1 MAQADYSQLA
11 ADIVREVGGSGNVA
25 NFVHCATTLSLSLN
39 DESKASKAKVEA
51 LEGVIAVVVA
61 GNQFHVVIGTD
72 VPLVHTAITEL
83 PDVAS
88 NAPEAEEEKK
98 KGAFDKFID
107 MISSIFIPILWTL
120 AGVGLLKAFIALA
133 VNLKVVDQASTTWE
147 ILNAAGDGM
156 FYFLPLFLAVTA
168 AKRFNADRFTAVAI
182 GAALVYPNIVA
193 LNAAGGPVSFFGL
206 PVTMVSYTSSVIPI
220 LFAVWIQGYLERVLH
235 KVLPASIVGFTT
247 PLITVGVMVPLTLI
261 VVGPITN
268 ILSTGISD
276 GVMWAFDFAPWLAGA
291 IMGGMW
297 QVFVMFGLHWGFIPV
312 MMNDLGTLG
321 YSLIAGP
328 LVAPVAAQGAAA
340 LAVLIRTR
348 SKKRREIAAP
358 SMLAGLL
365 AGIAEPLIYGVNL
378 PMKLP
383 FYFGLAGGAVGGAI
397 AAWGGSAS
405 DTFVMPSLLGLPAYM
420 NNGNFMLQIIG
431 VAAAMGIA
439 FLLTLLF
446 GVNKNNDR
454 PDEETEEAN
463 ADKASASA

>member
-1 MAQADYSQLA
+1 
-11 ADIVREVGGSGNVA
+11 
-25 NFVHCATTLSLSLN
+25 
-39 DESKASKAKVEA
+39 
-51 LEGVIAVVVA
+51 
-61 GNQFHVVIGTD
+61 
-72 VPLVHTAITEL
+72 
-83 PDVAS
+83 
-88 NAPEAEEEKK
+88 
-98 KGAFDKFID
+98 
-107 MISSIFIPILWTL
+107 
-120 AGVGLLKAFIALA
+120 
-133 VNLKVVDQASTTWE
+133 
-147 ILNAAGDGM
+147 M